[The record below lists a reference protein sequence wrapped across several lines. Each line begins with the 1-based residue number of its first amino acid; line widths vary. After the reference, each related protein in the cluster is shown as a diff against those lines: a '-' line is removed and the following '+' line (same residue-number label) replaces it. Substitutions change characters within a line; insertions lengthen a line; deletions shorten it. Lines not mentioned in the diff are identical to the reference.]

1 MMEAVATIAKRP
13 SCILWSEI
21 EKWTPESVL
30 LRFGKLPEGW
40 RLLPV
45 GAFADQLDNKEKVK
59 PENEY
64 RMAGVRLYGEG
75 VFYRETVVGK
85 EQSANYL
92 YPLKPGAII
101 YNRLFAWKES
111 FAVVPEDL
119 NGYYVSNEFPQFEID
134 QAIALPKYVY
144 LLFNTK
150 KIIGAVNAASIG
162 SAAISRNRFKE
173 LDFLGFKV
181 PIPPLPIQQKIVAH
195 WEAAQLERAAADTA
209 LSALVAD
216 LHSWLVK
223 QTKGFNRV
231 TRTKVFLANYENTQQ
246 WDVKAGRAA
255 AFISAN
261 PDFIRL
267 GDYTEE
273 CTETVR
279 PWDEPEKEWPIYGVN
294 NKEGVFLS
302 SMQAGKDFNAPYKK
316 IKKDWFF
323 HNPTRA
329 NVGSLG
335 IVPEVPKDAITS
347 PEYQVWRLKGGFL
360 PDFMA
365 LMLRTDYFL
374 ALVAFN
380 RVGGVKQRMYYAN
393 LAEIRLPEIPTKV
406 QKNFADRRQG
416 ILANI
421 TAANEKLIQRKKDI
435 EKMILGTRP
444 VDAH

>member
-1 MMEAVATIAKRP
+1 MEAVAPISKRP

-30 LRFGKLPEGW
+30 LRFGKLPDGW

-45 GAFADQLDNKEKVK
+45 SAFAAQIENKEKVK
-59 PENEY
+59 PESEY
-64 RMAGVRLYGEG
+64 RMAGVRWYGEG
-75 VFYRETVVGK
+75 VFHRETVVGK

-111 FAVVPEDL
+111 FAVVPEEL
-119 NGYYVSNEFPQFEID
+119 HGFYVSNEFPQFEID
-134 QAIALPKYVY
+134 QSIALPKYIY

-173 LDFLGFKV
+173 SDFLGFNFT
-181 PIPPLPIQQKIVAH
+181 IPPLPIQQKIVAH
-195 WEAAQLERAAADTA
+195 WEAAQSERVSAENA
-209 LSALVAD
+209 LSALVLE
-216 LHSWLVK
+216 LHLWLIK
-223 QTKGFNRV
+223 QTKGFAQV
-231 TRTKVFLANYENTQQ
+231 TRSKVLLANYENMQQ

-255 AFISAN
+255 AFITAN
-261 PDFIRL
+261 PEFIRL

-273 CTETVR
+273 CAETVK

-294 NKEGVFLS
+294 NKEGIFLS
-302 SMQAGKDFNAPYKK
+302 FVQVGKKFNAPYKK
-316 IKKDWFF
+316 IEKDWFF

-335 IVPEVPKDAITS
+335 IVSEVPSDAITS
-347 PEYQVWRLKGGFL
+347 PEYQVWRLKSGFL

-365 LMLRTDYFL
+365 LMLRTDFFL

-393 LAEIRLPEIPTKV
+393 LAEIRLPEIKMEI
-406 QKNFADRRQG
+406 QKRFADQRQE

-421 TAANEKLIQRKKDI
+421 TTANEKLAQRKKEI
-435 EKMILGTRP
+435 EKMILGTRS
-444 VDAH
+444 VEAY